1 MSVDLM
7 LLTNILSSVRSNQ
20 LSLRSTLPHKQLIS
34 GARVSV
40 NKSCSRTHGSGGSNK
55 SMLINPY
62 FSRWPLIT
70 YLFQQQA
77 ATASAPSAKQ
87 EGQSRATAVHLLGQQ
102 LSHYNCKRSGCFI
115 RCEEFTEGLGDL
127 RGQLQ

>member
-1 MSVDLM
+1 
-7 LLTNILSSVRSNQ
+7 
-20 LSLRSTLPHKQLIS
+20 
-34 GARVSV
+34 
-40 NKSCSRTHGSGGSNK
+40 
-55 SMLINPY
+55 MLINPY

-115 RCEEFTEGLGDL
+115 RCEDFTEGLGDL
-127 RGQLQ
+127 HGQLQ